1 MKFYCIP
8 TCSTCKKA
16 RDFLDSLA
24 ISYEEINLK
33 EETPTAEILI
43 VMSKANGISLDKFFN
58 TSGEVYRK
66 LELKD
71 RLRDMK
77 DEEKAE
83 LLSENGMLIRRPL
96 LIDQD
101 NVLIGFKQ
109 AEWDSYFSEM

>member
-1 MKFYCIP
+1 M
-8 TCSTCKKA
+8 
-16 RDFLDSLA
+16 
-24 ISYEEINLK
+24 
-33 EETPTAEILI
+33 
-43 VMSKANGISLDKFFN
+43 
-58 TSGEVYRK
+58 RK
-66 LELKD
+66 LADKIFNYEH
-71 RLRDMK
+71 MN